1 VHLAADFFYVQGL
14 VFLLT
19 KSRKIKLMT
28 ATNVL
33 NREKDTQI
41 NVLNKV
47 FNMYENRGFNVSSL
61 ITDIEFEC
69 IRNDIGDVELQI
81 VPADDHVGDIE
92 VSVKIVKED
101 LRCTVQGLPYKIYP
115 KIMIVEMVGD
125 VLRKR
130 NQFPA
135 KDGISDKLSPLTI
148 IHGNGPPDFNK
159 MKFEFGAYG
168 QAFQSNK
175 ITNTNTTRAVG
186 AIALSMTPNKNGEYK
201 FMSLST
207 GRLIHRK
214 QFKVLPITDD
224 VIKRVHELGR

>member
-1 VHLAADFFYVQGL
+1 
-14 VFLLT
+14 
-19 KSRKIKLMT
+19 M
-28 ATNVL
+28 
-33 NREKDTQI
+33 
-41 NVLNKV
+41 
-47 FNMYENRGFNVSSL
+47 
-61 ITDIEFEC
+61 
-69 IRNDIGDVELQI
+69 
-81 VPADDHVGDIE
+81 
-92 VSVKIVKED
+92 
-101 LRCTVQGLPYKIYP
+101 
-115 KIMIVEMVGD
+115 IMEMVGD
-125 VLRKR
+125 VLRKK

-148 IHGNGPPDFNK
+148 VHGNGPPDFNK

-224 VIKRVHELGR
+224 VIKRVHELGRRDKQKAIDKGEISVEWRPGLPIEDGTTSDAMVPVYTQEGDEGNEITADSDNEYDDASLQNSADANDNIQQITQGEPTTEDADDNSIISEENDDASEQSNDEHTRDDASQ